1 MDRSEGAVS
10 GLRRLCVRKGSHQEG
25 HTSES
30 FAHANDI
37 VLTPQEAQA
46 MEAALARCMNE
57 VDQYPDPFNTPVNI
71 NSCGGV
77 MDSVLAPFTQE
88 LVA

>member
-1 MDRSEGAVS
+1 
-10 GLRRLCVRKGSHQEG
+10 
-25 HTSES
+25 
-30 FAHANDI
+30 
-37 VLTPQEAQA
+37 

-88 LVA
+88 SVNHTDGLRVY